1 MASIAFQFPKIAA
14 RMANRQTQKFA
25 EKVIPGSKTKMEKM
39 QEIVAAMDKR
49 FEKQLVSDAQK
60 AGNDKRPGPGGL
72 QNGTIL
78 SLCGAHRNQ
87 ESISISTYSNSN

>member
-1 MASIAFQFPKIAA
+1 MASIASQFPKIAA

-49 FEKQLVSDAQK
+49 FEKQSVSDAQK
-60 AGNDKRPGPGGL
+60 AGKELKNIKIYQTPRAWGPTKWD
-72 QNGTIL
+72 NFE
-78 SLCGAHRNQ
+78 SLWG
-87 ESISISTYSNSN
+87 